1 MAKYKNPFTEGTI
14 PWNIWQDAYL
24 SGKID
29 ALKEFNV
36 SIPSEEE
43 IKEEIEKGLE
53 LLIAKDQNK
62 IM

>member
-1 MAKYKNPFTEGTI
+1 MAKYKNPFTEGTV
-14 PWNIWQDAYL
+14 PYYIWEDAYI

-29 ALKEFNV
+29 GLKEFNE
-36 SIPSEEE
+36 SMPSEKE
-43 IKEEIEKGLE
+43 IKEEIENGLE